1 MFLVEV
7 TLSHHGY
14 PAKRHSITPPPPQPR
29 PPNVLSNNTHHSEFV
44 VSGCDGSADVVLQRR
59 QPGDAEAENGD
70 AEVEAVS
77 GRGRGRGRLAVSGR
91 GSNHYPP
98 SEERSHSQEGR
109 AHLGNEDR

>member
-14 PAKRHSITPPPPQPR
+14 PAKRHSISPTPPQPR
-29 PPNVLSNNTHHSEFV
+29 LPNVLSNNTHHSEFV

-70 AEVEAVS
+70 AEVPDVDVN
-77 GRGRGRGRLAVSGR
+77 GG

-98 SEERSHSQEGR
+98 SEERSPSQEGR